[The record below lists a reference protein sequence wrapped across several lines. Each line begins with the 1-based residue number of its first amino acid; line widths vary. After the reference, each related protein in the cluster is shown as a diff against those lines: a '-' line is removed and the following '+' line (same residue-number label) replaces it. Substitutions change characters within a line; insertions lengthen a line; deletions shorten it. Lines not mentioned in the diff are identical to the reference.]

1 MFRYEERCDDLEY
14 AFEADTI
21 GGLVA
26 LMAAVRKTNN
36 DLNAQEKKPQE
47 PDQSEGVLLLK
58 AKEAAVR
65 SAKLSLQALEAY
77 PKDGLLKNDEAWVRA
92 IFATDAEEG
101 ALLPAASV
109 AFAPEQIAEKNGGKK
124 PYWKGE

>member
-65 SAKLSLQALEAY
+65 SAIETY
-77 PKDGLLKNDEAWVRA
+77 PKDGLFKDDEAWVRA